1 LVQLTPAAIA
11 ALASGAFA
19 PYIVLMSEALYN
31 TRILRLAASTAD
43 AARLASPQGS
53 AVKVSPV
60 CGSKVT
66 ADIDLDAE
74 GRIIRHGQEVRAC
87 ALGQAAAALV
97 GAEIVGTDQAAL
109 QAARAE
115 LADWLAGR
123 TETSPAWPGME
134 VFAPARPHRARH
146 PSILL
151 AFDAAIEAARQAAV
165 AAAA

>member
-1 LVQLTPAAIA
+1 
-11 ALASGAFA
+11 
-19 PYIVLMSEALYN
+19 MSEALYN
-31 TRILRLAASTAD
+31 TQILRLAASTAG
-43 AARLASPQGS
+43 AARLVAPQGS

-66 ADIDLDAE
+66 ADIDLGDA
-74 GRIIRHGQEVRAC
+74 GRIVRHGQEVRAC

-97 GAEIVGTDQAAL
+97 GAEIIGSDVAAL

-123 TETSPAWPGME
+123 SEVVPAWPGME

-151 AFDAAIEAARQAAV
+151 AFDAAIEAARL
-165 AAAA
+165 AAATAAA

>member
-1 LVQLTPAAIA
+1 
-11 ALASGAFA
+11 
-19 PYIVLMSEALYN
+19 MSETLYN
-31 TRILRLAASTAD
+31 TRILRLAASTAT
-43 AARLASPQGS
+43 AQRLVAPQGS

-66 ADIDLDAE
+66 ADIDLGA
-74 GRIIRHGQEVRAC
+74 GRVVRHGQEVRAC

-97 GAEIVGTDQAAL
+97 GAEILGTDVAAL

-123 TETSPAWPGME
+123 SDTVPAWPGME

-151 AFDAAIEAARQAAV
+151 AFDAAIEAAQAAT
-165 AAAA
+165 AANKVIAAPTTAA

>member
-1 LVQLTPAAIA
+1 MAGMT
-11 ALASGAFA
+11 
-19 PYIVLMSEALYN
+19 EALYN
-31 TRILRLAASTAD
+31 TQILRLAASTAD
-43 AARLASPQGS
+43 AVRLVSPQGS

-66 ADIDLDAE
+66 ADIDLDAA
-74 GRIIRHGQEVRAC
+74 GRVVRHGQEVRAC

-97 GAEIVGTDQAAL
+97 GAEIIGADLAGLVQA
-109 QAARAE
+109 RGE

-123 TETSPAWPGME
+123 SEAVPAWPGLA

-151 AFDAAIEAARQAAV
+151 AFDAAIAAAV
-165 AAAA
+165 VAAQARAA